1 MRIYGY
7 LQIGLIFFLLSF
19 SVSLYGQVFNGSFEI
34 NGEATLDHWTI
45 SWNLGESYEDAA
57 PGGDNWC
64 LKLEAG
70 NYQGYFPVYA
80 YQVIPEIQNGEIWEV
95 TVWARQH
102 SNITSASL
110 YWRIFKFDGSQIDLS
125 ASETYSETWTQLSVT
140 DTILIEMGDSVA
152 VVLDSG
158 VTGGPSVNWS
168 YFDLVEAEMIWGVGI
183 SQHEI
188 SQINQTKCTNY
199 PNPFNPTTTI
209 SFSIPEESNVELS
222 IYNIKGQKIKSL
234 LSDQKEPGEHTIV
247 WNGKDDNNKP
257 VSSGVYLYKLNVDGK
272 SEAVKKCLLLK

>member
-1 MRIYGY
+1 MRIYSFM
-7 LQIGLIFFLLSF
+7 QAGLIFVLVFF
-19 SVSLYGQVFNGSFEI
+19 TVSLCGQVLNGSFEI
-34 NGEATLDHWTI
+34 DGEPALDHWTI

-57 PGGDNWC
+57 PGGGNWC

-80 YQVIPEIQNGEIWEV
+80 YQVIPEIQNGEIWEA

-102 SNITSASL
+102 YNITSASL
-110 YWRIFKFDGSQIDLS
+110 YWRIFKVDGSQIDLS
-125 ASETYSETWTQLSVT
+125 ASETYSENWTQLSVT
-140 DTILIEMGDSVA
+140 DTILFEVGDSVA

-188 SQINQTKCTNY
+188 SQINQTKCTNF
-199 PNPFNPTTTI
+199 PNPFNPITTI
-209 SFSIPEESNVELS
+209 SFSVTQTLS
-222 IYNIKGQKIKSL
+222 FVTLDIYNIKGQKVKKL
-234 LSDQKEPGEHTIV
+234 VNEVLPAGEHSV
-247 WNGKDDNNKP
+247 FWHGKDSNGKR
-257 VSSGVYLYKLNVDGK
+257 VSSGIYFYKLKAGDFQKVRK
-272 SEAVKKCLLLK
+272 MILLK

>member
-1 MRIYGY
+1 MRIYSY
-7 LQIGLIFFLLSF
+7 LQAGLILVLVFF
-19 SVSLYGQVFNGSFEI
+19 SVSLCGQVLNGSFEI

-70 NYQGYFPVYA
+70 NLQGYFPVYA

-95 TVWARQH
+95 TVWVRQH
-102 SNITSASL
+102 SNITFASL

-199 PNPFNPTTTI
+199 PNPFNPTTSI
-209 SFSIPEESNVELS
+209 SFSIPEKSNVELT
-222 IYNIKGQKIKSL
+222 IFNIKGQKVKTLVNSNL
-234 LSDQKEPGEHTIV
+234 DQDNHSVI
-247 WNGKDDNNKP
+247 WNGTDENRKP
-257 VSSGVYLYKLNVDGK
+257 VSSGIYLYKLKTDNFEK
-272 SEAVKKCLLLK
+272 TKKMILLK